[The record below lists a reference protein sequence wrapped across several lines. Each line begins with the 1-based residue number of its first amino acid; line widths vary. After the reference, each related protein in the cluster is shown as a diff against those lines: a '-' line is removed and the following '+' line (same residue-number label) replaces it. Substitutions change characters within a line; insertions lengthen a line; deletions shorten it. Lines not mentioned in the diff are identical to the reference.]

1 VPGWSGS
8 PPCRATCPR
17 PVRIAQA
24 DRLARALGTTLSEM
38 LAEVERKAE
47 DRLKRDRGR
56 DTVERWAEDADLEKD

>member
-1 VPGWSGS
+1 
-8 PPCRATCPR
+8 
-17 PVRIAQA
+17 
-24 DRLARALGTTLSEM
+24 M